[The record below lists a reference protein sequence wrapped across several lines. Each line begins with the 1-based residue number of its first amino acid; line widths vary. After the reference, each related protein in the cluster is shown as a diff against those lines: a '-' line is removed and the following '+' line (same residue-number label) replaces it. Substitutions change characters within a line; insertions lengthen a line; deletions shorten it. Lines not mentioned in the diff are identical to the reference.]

1 MKTHLLFAFL
11 GALACCSCSNSYD
24 LLENDMELAKAAED
38 YELSTR
44 AISEEADTA
53 KIETVADEQ
62 AIQAV
67 MDEYEQELMN
77 RQSVAKERVMRTA
90 YATTTDVVGIFKVGS
105 CGTYKELT
113 LEIDAEDTKQHSFI
127 DGSVG
132 DTYLTSNGNVRFVFC
147 LTEANRY
154 YPGGVFL
161 LNHIN
166 YTQFGN
172 RMDVYARYH
181 DCDDKHTD
189 NKVINSTDS
198 RYNHIS
204 KLGGYTVV
212 NANATLAW
220 AYPPYPR
227 PQWGP
232 SFGVGPQRSMKY
244 GLLAAGSGSVTR
256 KGRIHVDDED
266 SNNKNWLKHY
276 EGTNNNW
283 GAGIGIE
290 GGKNTDYYVVLTTD
304 KEFVINNPY
313 HPNFGSPIP
322 KP

>member
-1 MKTHLLFAFL
+1 MKTNLLFAFL
-11 GALACCSCSNSYD
+11 GALACYSCSNSYD
-24 LLENDMELAKAAED
+24 LLENDVELARVVED
-38 YELSTR
+38 YELSTK
-44 AISEEADTA
+44 ASLVESDTA
-53 KIETVADEQ
+53 KIETVAGEQ
-62 AIQAV
+62 TIRA
-67 MDEYEQELMN
+67 MMEDYEQKLMSI
-77 RQSVAKERVMRTA
+77 QSVAKEKVMRTV

-105 CGTYKELT
+105 CGTYKELI
-113 LEIDAEDTKQHSFI
+113 LDIDAEDTKQHSFI

-132 DTYLTSNGNVRFVFC
+132 DTYVTSNGNVRFAFC
-147 LTEANRY
+147 LTEATRY

-166 YTQFGN
+166 YAQFGS
-172 RMDVYARYH
+172 RMDVYVRYH

-189 NKVINSTDS
+189 NKIINSTHPDFQ
-198 RYNHIS
+198 NIEDF
-204 KLGGYTVV
+204 KGYTVV
-212 NANATLAW
+212 NNNAALAW

-232 SFGVGPQRSMKY
+232 SFGVGPQRPMKY
-244 GLLAAGSGSVTR
+244 GVLAAGSSSATR

-266 SNNKNWLKHY
+266 SSNKNWLKHY

-304 KEFVINNPY
+304 KEFIINNPY

-322 KP
+322 